1 MGDNCCSTQLIDGAG
16 VLNVEGLEHF
26 VKTVRLVECGLS
38 YVVVSIMGPQSS
50 GKSTLLN
57 HLFRTNFRE
66 MDALRGRVQTT
77 KGIWIAKCLDIEP
90 CTIVIDLEGT
100 DGRERGEDDTVFE
113 KQSALFALAI
123 SDVVL
128 VNIWCHDIGREHA
141 SNKPLLRTVFQVM
154 LRLFSPRKTTL
165 LFVIRDKTKTPLE
178 YLEPILREDIQKIW
192 DTVSKTQAHK
202 SLPLHDFFN
211 VEVVALP
218 SYEEKKEQFKEQV
231 AQLRQRFFN
240 SVAPGGLAGDR
251 GGVVPASAFSFSVQK
266 IWKTIREN
274 KDLDLP
280 AHKVMVATVR
290 CEEIANEKLSSLT
303 SNKQWLEL
311 VEAVRSGPVPG
322 FGKTVSSIL
331 DSFFEE
337 YDREAVFFD
346 EGVRTSKRHQLES
359 KALHLVKPAF
369 QAMLG
374 HLRSKA
380 LASFK
385 IDLQQS
391 LKKGVGFAVYVRNC
405 SQSAMLEFDQ
415 GFKDVSIKQADW
427 DSHKVREKLSRDI
440 EAHISSVRDAK
451 LSELVADFENRLA
464 EALTEPME
472 SLFDAAEGD
481 TWASI
486 RRLYKSETKKALL
499 DLSASLSEFELD
511 QETFNKIMGDLKDFS
526 RNFVEK
532 KAREEAGKVLI
543 RMKDRFSTIFKYDK
557 DSMPRVWTGKEDVR
571 IITKDARAAALN
583 LLSVMAAIRL
593 DDKTDNIE
601 KILNSS
607 LLDSQASIEKSIKP
621 SADPLASATWPEI
634 TSKNTLISPA
644 QCKLIWKQFNSEIEY
659 AVIQAVSAQESH
671 RRSNNWLPP
680 LWAIAAIIILG
691 FDEFMM
697 LLRNP
702 AYAFLIFTLTMTVLA
717 LWKQLDIAG
726 EFRHGVSFERVANF
740 FTSLNSSIFLCCCS
754 TSVATREF

>member
-66 MDALRGRVQTT
+66 MD
-77 KGIWIAKCLDIEP
+77 
-90 CTIVIDLEGT
+90 
-100 DGRERGEDDTVFE
+100 DDTVFE

-266 IWKTIREN
+266 IWKTIQEN

-322 FGKTVSSIL
+322 FGKTVSSML
-331 DSFFEE
+331 DSSFEE
-337 YDREAVFFD
+337 YDREAAFFD

-391 LKKGVGFAVYVRNC
+391 LKKGVGFAVSVRNC

-415 GFKDVSIKQADW
+415 GFTDAAIKQANW
-427 DSHKVREKLSRDI
+427 DSHKVREKLIRDI

-464 EALTEPME
+464 EALMEPME
-472 SLFDAAEGD
+472 SLFEAAEGD

-499 DLSASLSEFELD
+499 DLSASLSELELD
-511 QETFNKIMGDLKDFS
+511 QETFNKIMGGLKDFS
-526 RNFVEK
+526 RNLVEK

-571 IITKDARAAALN
+571 MITKDARAAALK

-607 LLDSQASIEKSIKP
+607 LLDSQASIEKGIKS

-634 TSKNTLISPA
+634 PSKNTLISPV

-726 EFRHGVSFERVANF
+726 EFRHGVISGLL
-740 FTSLNSSIFLCCCS
+740 SLFSKFLPMILSLVRKLTGKNSDHLSSSS
-754 TSVATREF
+754 TVSSVNTGAE

>member
-1 MGDNCCSTQLIDGAG
+1 MFLHPVDVSVLSSAAFRTLEIDPSLSSFRFLKGVMGDNCCSTQLIDGAG
-16 VLNVEGLEHF
+16 VLDVEGLEHF

-66 MDALRGRVQTT
+66 MDALRGRAQTT

-100 DGRERGEDDTVFE
+100 DARERGEDDTVFE

-154 LRLFSPRKTTL
+154 LQLFSPRKTTL

-178 YLEPILREDIQKIW
+178 YLELILREDIQKIW

-202 SLPLHDFFN
+202 SLSLHDFFN

-218 SYEEKKEQFKEQV
+218 SYEEKEEQFKEQV

-251 GGVVPASAFSFSVQK
+251 GSVVPASAFSFSVQQ

-290 CEEIANEKLSSLT
+290 CEEIANEKLNSLT

-322 FGKTVSSIL
+322 FGKKVSSML
-331 DSFFEE
+331 DSSFEE
-337 YDREAVFFD
+337 YDREAVYFD
-346 EGVRTSKRHQLES
+346 EGVRTSKRRQLES
-359 KALHLVKPAF
+359 KAVHLVKPAF

-385 IDLQQS
+385 IDLQDS
-391 LKKGVGFAVYVRNC
+391 LKKGVGFAVSVRNC

-415 GFKDVSIKQADW
+415 GFTDVAIKQADW

-440 EAHISSVRDAK
+440 EAHVSSVRDAK
-451 LSELVADFENRLA
+451 LSELLADFENRLA

-486 RRLYKSETKKALL
+486 RRLYKSETKRALL

-511 QETFNKIMGDLKDFS
+511 QETFNRIMGGLKDFS
-526 RNFVEK
+526 RNLVEM
-532 KAREEAGKVLI
+532 KAREEAGKVL
-543 RMKDRFSTIFKYDK
+543 MHMTDRFSTIFKYDK
-557 DSMPRVWTGKEDVR
+557 DSMPRVWTRKEDVR
-571 IITKDARAAALN
+571 LITKDARAAALK

-593 DDKTDNIE
+593 DDKTYNIE

-607 LLDSQASIEKSIKP
+607 LLDSQASIEKSIKS

-634 TSKNTLISPA
+634 PSNNTLITPL

-659 AVIQAVSAQESH
+659 AVIQAVSAQALQQLATSPLGNCCNYNPRLRRIYDAFKESRICFSNFH
-671 RRSNNWLPP
+671 SNNDSPC
-680 LWAIAAIIILG
+680 IV
-691 FDEFMM
+691 E
-697 LLRNP
+697 
-702 AYAFLIFTLTMTVLA
+702 
-717 LWKQLDIAG
+717 
-726 EFRHGVSFERVANF
+726 
-740 FTSLNSSIFLCCCS
+740 
-754 TSVATREF
+754 AT